1 MPLKPEAEQI
11 LVENNPFKPS
21 ILSWL
26 KLKKVLPDYDLTTI
40 GALENW
46 ESIQLLEESKKYR
59 EFLNVYKKVINMGDK
74 ETLSNLINLIERL
87 SELIT
92 KNDKQLITDTEL
104 EIRESEKIALYRVL
118 REPYNFLKEL
128 ETLFNISMIL
138 KKDIL
143 ELLGIKARI
152 SPLATAYTLNTQE
165 ILPKPY
171 YTLLFF
177 TNHSWHNK
185 KSPQAIALAIIN
197 FSKFQ
202 DPNYYTQELI
212 GFPQVFWDK
221 LKTAITI
228 NPLLWKERLF
238 YMAIGIIKPNPFDPY
253 LTAQSNLSVPKNQMK
268 KILSIAKQ
276 GNWKTGAQLL
286 RKLEN
291 ILNN

>member
-1 MPLKPEAEQI
+1 
-11 LVENNPFKPS
+11 
-21 ILSWL
+21 
-26 KLKKVLPDYDLTTI
+26 
-40 GALENW
+40 
-46 ESIQLLEESKKYR
+46 
-59 EFLNVYKKVINMGDK
+59 
-74 ETLSNLINLIERL
+74 
-87 SELIT
+87 
-92 KNDKQLITDTEL
+92 
-104 EIRESEKIALYRVL
+104 
-118 REPYNFLKEL
+118 
-128 ETLFNISMIL
+128 MIL

-152 SPLATAYTLNTQE
+152 SPLVTAYTLNTQE
-165 ILPKPY
+165 ILPKSY

-177 TNHSWHNK
+177 TKHSWHNK

-212 GFPQVFWDK
+212 DFPQVFWDK
-221 LKTAITI
+221 LKTAIAI

-238 YMAIGIIKPNPFDPY
+238 YMAIGIIKPNPFDLY

-286 RKLEN
+286 RKVEN